1 VSDRRPSRP
10 IAMAPRSQSER
21 ARAAEPDE
29 QPERWQ
35 ADMASFFELPEGAR
49 PDTGFL
55 RLAEIFH
62 ID

>member
-1 VSDRRPSRP
+1 
-10 IAMAPRSQSER
+10 MAPRSQSER